1 MVQTCYAL
9 KGWVFKDCFFFKV
22 IQHGQQQLYLQYKI
36 CWILSKMVSASSFSQ
51 PYFSIHP
58 PLQFPPK
65 IRFSTSVN
73 FYFPIPPLLVHK
85 IILTIPTNT
94 PFLYIS
100 VILHL
105 LIFPYKL
112 LNNLHQKY
120 FPTSAIEPIQATSRD
135 QEAWKSCEDWHC
147 FNLLPSYSKYGQC
160 SQSLTPDRS
169 GSENWCVAGR
179 SLL

>member
-1 MVQTCYAL
+1 M
-9 KGWVFKDCFFFKV
+9 
-22 IQHGQQQLYLQYKI
+22 I
-36 CWILSKMVSASSFSQ
+36 SASSFSQ
-51 PYFSIHP
+51 PYFFIHP

-94 PFLYIS
+94 PFL
-100 VILHL
+100 
-105 LIFPYKL
+105 PYKL

-120 FPTSAIEPIQATSRD
+120 FPTSATEPIQATSRD
-135 QEAWKSCEDWHC
+135 QEAWKSCEDCHC
-147 FNLLPSYSKYGQC
+147 FHLLPSYSKYGQC